1 MALHIRLG
9 QDVIT
14 AASGDD
20 AALLRGDIT
29 DHLCLEA
36 KQILRRNDIL
46 LGVRLPDVRLQT
58 VQGLKQEVPSGLL
71 VCHTEIL
78 LTDRGLLRG
87 ELQNIIIIKM
97 NAEILREALTYEASA
112 GTILSAD
119 RNDEL
124 LLNHSC
130 LLM

>member
-1 MALHIRLG
+1 
-9 QDVIT
+9 
-14 AASGDD
+14 
-20 AALLRGDIT
+20 
-29 DHLCLEA
+29 
-36 KQILRRNDIL
+36 
-46 LGVRLPDVRLQT
+46 
-58 VQGLKQEVPSGLL
+58 
-71 VCHTEIL
+71 
-78 LTDRGLLRG
+78 
-87 ELQNIIIIKM
+87 M